1 MQTIRLKAP
10 KNLQKVEMLLWLSV
24 LVVAT
29 FADPSSFTSYF
40 ANEES
45 MCRGMPHL
53 YELKISGPRRKP
65 GSSPGTEARARLKCL
80 SFVLCCCDKTP

>member
-45 MCRGMPHL
+45 KMWYIPTGLPGVPAVGCHICMNSRSLVLDESLAPPQAL
-53 YELKISGPRRKP
+53 RLEL
-65 GSSPGTEARARLKCL
+65 
-80 SFVLCCCDKTP
+80 D